1 MSEPNPKPIKSRM
14 SPEKFVMYSAVLGV
28 LTQLVGWAIGSRVV
42 FDIGMIGW
50 LPLGL
55 LYWLAMVVGI
65 VSIVWEVLSRLWK
78 ALTKAVS
85 WCLGQPPS
93 HGNDAQDQSQS

>member
-1 MSEPNPKPIKSRM
+1 MSQPDPKPMKSRM
-14 SPEKFVMYSAVLGV
+14 NPEKFVMYSAVLGV

-42 FDIGMIGW
+42 IDIGMIGW

-55 LYWLAMVVGI
+55 QYVVVFVVIIWLVIASG
-65 VSIVWEVLSRLWK
+65 WK

-93 HGNDAQDQSQS
+93 HGNDTQDQSQS